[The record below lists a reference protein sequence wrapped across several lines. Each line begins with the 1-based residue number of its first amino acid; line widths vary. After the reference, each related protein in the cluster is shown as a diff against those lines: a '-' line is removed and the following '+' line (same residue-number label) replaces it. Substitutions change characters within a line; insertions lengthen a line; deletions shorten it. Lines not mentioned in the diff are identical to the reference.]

1 MKLYLAGVQ
10 SAPRSFHDV
19 LSDCP
24 SMVSVVHRRLVLFHR
39 TEQRLN
45 RPEHSRIER
54 GNDAG
59 LHCEAWQRA
68 QVRRMASAAS
78 VP

>member
-1 MKLYLAGVQ
+1 MI
-10 SAPRSFHDV
+10 SA
-19 LSDCP
+19 
-24 SMVSVVHRRLVLFHR
+24 VHRRLVLFHR

-45 RPEHSRIER
+45 RLEHSRIER

-68 QVRRMASAAS
+68 QVRRMASVAS
-78 VP
+78 VPQQGSAFARSCPFHPLGFEGAWL